1 MFIIVYVCTIEII
14 KEMTRNKL
22 YSESN
27 KTFIIKDNMAAFVHY
42 FSSLDSKGL
51 ASVLKNDVVYD
62 ELSKQ
67 DWIVLFEKLF
77 ESFRSHNIHYLNP
90 ISGICLG
97 CKNGCSGYTFLD
109 EVGGFYVD
117 FVIEVNEQGIFDF
130 TECLHLKNEIKVAD
144 KKEQIFIKQIPY
156 LDTDE
161 VPF

>member
-1 MFIIVYVCTIEII
+1 MI
-14 KEMTRNKL
+14 RNNL
-22 YSESN
+22 DSESN
-27 KTFIIKDNMAAFVHY
+27 KTLIFKDDLAAFVHY
-42 FSSLDSKGL
+42 FSFLDSKGL
-51 ASVLKNDVVYD
+51 ASVLKDDVVYD
-62 ELSKQ
+62 ELSKL
-67 DWIVLFEKLF
+67 DWIALFEKEF

-109 EVGGFYVD
+109 EVDGFYVD
-117 FVIEVNEQGIFDF
+117 FVIEVNEQGIIDF

-161 VPF
+161 FPF